1 MKFLTIFISII
12 LTISSAFSQKVEVSS
27 VKFNSSGDDFN
38 SNISQNGKVIY
49 FTTDRSSKKQKVF
62 YVEKTGNS
70 WTNPKEVDGE
80 INDGKESGAVAL
92 TSDGQFMLFAAFEHE
107 MGSFG
112 RTDLYSAE
120 KVNGKWTNIKNLGE
134 NINTDAWESQP
145 MISNDG
151 NILYFVSDRKG
162 GYGGTDIYI
171 SVKSGN
177 EWSKAIN
184 VGKMI
189 NTEFDEMTPV
199 IGVDNSNFTFSSN
212 RPGGYGEFDIYV
224 SRFKDNSYTK
234 PENAGEPINSNA
246 DEFYYYS
253 MPNSNEAYFST
264 SRKGGS
270 GNLDIYKAVPNPY
283 ESDAV
288 LLLSGVVKDAKTK
301 KPIGANIII
310 TDLNTGYKVADLRS
324 DDETGE
330 YFVVLQQDKIYSI
343 TADKDDY
350 LFFSERYEVP
360 KGDIGNEKSKD
371 ILLSPIAGGNTRL
384 LIFFD
389 FDKASLKKESIPEL
403 DRVANFLNRNSEV
416 RILLEGHTDD
426 VGALD
431 YNVKLSE
438 NRSKAVREYLINKNI
453 NADRINTQGFGSKN
467 PLINDKTEEAR
478 ATNRRVEMKIL
489 D

>member
-1 MKFLTIFISII
+1 
-12 LTISSAFSQKVEVSS
+12 
-27 VKFNSSGDDFN
+27 
-38 SNISQNGKVIY
+38 
-49 FTTDRSSKKQKVF
+49 
-62 YVEKTGNS
+62 
-70 WTNPKEVDGE
+70 
-80 INDGKESGAVAL
+80 
-92 TSDGQFMLFAAFEHE
+92 
-107 MGSFG
+107 
-112 RTDLYSAE
+112 
-120 KVNGKWTNIKNLGE
+120 
-134 NINTDAWESQP
+134 